1 MLPAAMAEV
10 QQPLEGAIKFAP
22 AHTTGTLED
31 HRFGDLACQLIAWRE
46 ILTRTGLVGRDPQ
59 LYGGYAYGNVSGRVG
74 PFPGAR
80 RERAFLVSGSGS
92 SAKARVT
99 LHDFCLVTRCDGE
112 QNRVT
117 SRGPCLPSSESLTHG
132 AIYDLASHIRFVFH
146 VHSPTIWRRAQA
158 LRLPITAPSAPYG
171 SPEMAREVE
180 RLYRGSALAE
190 LGILAMGGHEDG
202 IVVFGR
208 TAEEAGQVVLR
219 HLARAYEA
227 ECRC

>member
-22 AHTTGTLED
+22 EHTAGALED
-31 HRFGDLACQLIAWRE
+31 HRFGDLVCQLIAWRE
-46 ILTRTGLVGRDPQ
+46 ILMRTGLVGRDPQ

-80 RERAFLVSGSGS
+80 RERAFLVSGSGT

-99 LHDFCLVTRCDGE
+99 LADFCLVTRCESE

-117 SRGPCLPSSESLTHG
+117 SRGPCMPSSESITHG
-132 AIYDLASHIRFVFH
+132 AIYDLGSHIRFVFH
-146 VHSPTIWRRAQA
+146 VHSPAIWRRAQA
-158 LRLPITAPSAPYG
+158 LRLPVTAPSAPYG

-190 LGILAMGGHEDG
+190 TGILAMGGHEDG
-202 IVVFGR
+202 VVVFGR